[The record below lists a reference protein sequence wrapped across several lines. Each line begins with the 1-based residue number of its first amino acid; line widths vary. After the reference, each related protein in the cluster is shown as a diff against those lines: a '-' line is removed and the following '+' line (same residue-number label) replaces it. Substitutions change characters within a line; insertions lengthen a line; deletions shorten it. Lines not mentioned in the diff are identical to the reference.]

1 MLTIDRARR
10 ERSSSSSRS
19 RSRSRSHRRKSH
31 DRHSRSRDRKKSS
44 EHTRRSKEKDDEYVF
59 KGVASMRQD
68 EAIASSCFR
77 RRQIFAHLF
86 HNKANVNFN

>member
-1 MLTIDRARR
+1 M
-10 ERSSSSSRS
+10 
-19 RSRSRSHRRKSH
+19 
-31 DRHSRSRDRKKSS
+31 S
-44 EHTRRSKEKDDEYVF
+44 ELNDDDDDDS

-86 HNKANVNFN
+86 HDKANVNFNIQVATENTMNFDVFRRRSGLA

>member
-1 MLTIDRARR
+1 MNLNYYFAC
-10 ERSSSSSRS
+10 
-19 RSRSRSHRRKSH
+19 RRKDVQSPLFYH
-31 DRHSRSRDRKKSS
+31 ESWQNDICSFRDM
-44 EHTRRSKEKDDEYVF
+44 T

-86 HNKANVNFN
+86 QDKANINFN

>member
-1 MLTIDRARR
+1 MFNFEISSIMLQRR
-10 ERSSSSSRS
+10 LE
-19 RSRSRSHRRKSH
+19 KFET
-31 DRHSRSRDRKKSS
+31 
-44 EHTRRSKEKDDEYVF
+44 EHCNAET

-86 HNKANVNFN
+86 HDKANVNFN

>member
-1 MLTIDRARR
+1 MAFLSNEHSYFSGAVEEWSDTTIAI
-10 ERSSSSSRS
+10 
-19 RSRSRSHRRKSH
+19 
-31 DRHSRSRDRKKSS
+31 KKS
-44 EHTRRSKEKDDEYVF
+44 RVWAKQ

-86 HNKANVNFN
+86 HDKAKVNFN

>member
-1 MLTIDRARR
+1 MKKVEYGKGGTLDPHNVGDRLTSLNGWAVTFGTATTVL
-10 ERSSSSSRS
+10 SGV
-19 RSRSRSHRRKSH
+19 
-31 DRHSRSRDRKKSS
+31 
-44 EHTRRSKEKDDEYVF
+44 HT

-86 HNKANVNFN
+86 HDKSNVNFN